1 MSKKGLEKA
10 QKALAKIGGEEVE
23 RHLGRRPEQLA
34 NTGRILDPG
43 QLQGARAN
51 RNPERA
57 SEGGY
62 ALEPAQ
68 ERLIRRCNARDLALY
83 ERALR
88 G

>member
-1 MSKKGLEKA
+1 MGIVECYA
-10 QKALAKIGGEEVE
+10 QDMARFA
-23 RHLGRRPEQLA
+23 A
-34 NTGRILDPG
+34 CFDLDPG